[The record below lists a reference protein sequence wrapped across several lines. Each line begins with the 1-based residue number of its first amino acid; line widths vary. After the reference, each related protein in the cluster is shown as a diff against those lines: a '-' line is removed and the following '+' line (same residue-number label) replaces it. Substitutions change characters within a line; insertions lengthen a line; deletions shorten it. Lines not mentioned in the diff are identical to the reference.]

1 VVPPTDL
8 DAAPLAKPAL
18 RHYDQAMAFLDPP
31 DAQARRTRYWI
42 GGGAV
47 LATAAIMTL
56 FLIESRWG
64 YSKPD
69 PIIIYAQSWKADRS
83 REQAIADTKATKAAR
98 EAKLAEARAFITTL
112 KGQAKIDAQAQYD
125 AYVEGGGAAKD
136 IPYVE
141 AQPAT
146 QAIVRVPGQASEPPI
161 E

>member
-1 VVPPTDL
+1 
-8 DAAPLAKPAL
+8 
-18 RHYDQAMAFLDPP
+18 MAFLDPP
-31 DAQARRTRYWI
+31 DAQQRRTRYWI

-69 PIIIYAQSWKADRS
+69 SKIIYAQSWKADRT
-83 REQAIADTKATKAAR
+83 REQAIADMNATKAAR
-98 EAKLAEARAFITTL
+98 EAKLAEARAFIATL
-112 KGQAKIDAQAQYD
+112 QGQAKIDAQAQYD
-125 AYVEGGGAAKD
+125 AYVEGGGPAKD
-136 IPYVE
+136 IPYVQ

-146 QAIVRVPGQASEPPI
+146 DAIVRVPPPAEPPI

>member
-1 VVPPTDL
+1 MGTRF
-8 DAAPLAKPAL
+8 AAPLAKRGL
-18 RHYDQAMAFLDPP
+18 RPYGWGMAFLDPP

-47 LATAAIMTL
+47 LTTAAIMTM
-56 FLIESRWG
+56 FLLESRWG

-83 REQAIADTKATKAAR
+83 REQAIADTKATQAAR
-98 EAKLAEARAFITTL
+98 EAKLAEARAFIATL
-112 KGQAKIDAQAQYD
+112 QGQAKVDAQAQYD
-125 AYVEGGGAAKD
+125 AYVEGGGPAKD
-136 IPYVE
+136 IPYIE

-146 QAIVRVPGQASEPPI
+146 DALVRVPAAPPLAEPPI